1 MSVLGLRECIVRG
14 IGLDCSVVRSG
25 KQALKAA
32 CSRALE
38 ARNGWRFEAS
48 VDLDG
53 ALREKHPNENRW
65 DYGLEVTGP
74 GGKRSVE
81 WVEFHPACSG
91 EVDRMIKKK
100 QWLEA
105 QLARTKVC
113 PRPAKKNLH
122 WVATGGNHIDPARR
136 RLLNQAG
143 LAWPKRRLCLPLP

>member
-14 IGLDCSVVRSG
+14 IGLDCSG

-53 ALREKHPNENRW
+53 ALRKRHANEPRR
-65 DYGLEVTGP
+65 DYGLEVVNG
-74 GGKRSVE
+74 GGKRTLE
-81 WVEFHPACSG
+81 WVEFHPACSSDV
-91 EVDRMIKKK
+91 ETVIQKKR
-100 QWLEA
+100 WLEKL
-105 QLARTKVC
+105 LAGAGAC
-113 PRPAKKNLH
+113 LRPGMKNLH

-143 LAWPKRRLCLPLP
+143 LAWPQKRLRLPL